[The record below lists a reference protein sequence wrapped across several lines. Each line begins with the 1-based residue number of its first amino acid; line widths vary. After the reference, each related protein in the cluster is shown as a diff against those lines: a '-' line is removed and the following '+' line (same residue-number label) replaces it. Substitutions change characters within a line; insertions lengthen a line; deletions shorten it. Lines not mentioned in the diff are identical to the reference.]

1 MSKTELSEL
10 SKGVT
15 ALKKMT
21 KTLLPSRKKSKGSK
35 KSKAAKKSK
44 GKKGKKGRKTR
55 RRKQRGGS
63 TISYEMPGKSLM
75 ASESMLASPAPI
87 SASRGHAFYDVH
99 GAKP

>member
-21 KTLLPSRKKSKGSK
+21 KTLLPSRKKSKRSK
-35 KSKAAKKSK
+35 KSKAAKKS
-44 GKKGKKGRKTR
+44 KGKKGRKTR

-63 TISYEMPGKSLM
+63 TVSYEMPGESLT

-87 SASRGHAFYDVH
+87 TASRGHAFYDVH